1 MTVQTDK
8 VKASYRDGVL
18 EVKSPKAEETK
29 PREIKIDLA

>member
-1 MTVQTDK
+1 MTVQTDR

-18 EVKSPKAEETK
+18 EVKLPKAEEIK